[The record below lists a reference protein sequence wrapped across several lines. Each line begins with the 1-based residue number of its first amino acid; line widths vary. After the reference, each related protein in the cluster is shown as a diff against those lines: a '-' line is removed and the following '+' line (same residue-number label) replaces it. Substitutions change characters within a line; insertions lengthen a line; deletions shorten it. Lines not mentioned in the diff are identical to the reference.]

1 MSHGHSKD
9 IIGNPFIYIGN
20 KHNSKY
26 RISPSQFSKFVS
38 TNWTWYRESVLGLD
52 KFEGNTASVIGTCVH
67 LCAEYAA
74 LGKPITHDMICT
86 WLDELPYHVDIDI
99 EEVKLQYK
107 APAIALVNQYVLQ
120 HKMLYVEKD
129 LEYKLTDDILVSG
142 QLDRLEGSKDD
153 CMIVDYK
160 SYNSKTKPKYIPQH
174 YKTQLLAYDYLARK
188 NGYNPTRMRLVY
200 VNREIDDRYISDK
213 TGKECGKIHPSEV
226 TVLTEEITQE
236 DRDFIDGMIELF
248 VDTIEAS
255 EKYPELKH
263 VIWHDIRNK
272 ER

>member
-1 MSHGHSKD
+1 
-9 IIGNPFIYIGN
+9 
-20 KHNSKY
+20 
-26 RISPSQFSKFVS
+26 
-38 TNWTWYRESVLGLD
+38 
-52 KFEGNTASVIGTCVH
+52 
-67 LCAEYAA
+67 
-74 LGKPITHDMICT
+74 
-86 WLDELPYHVDIDI
+86 
-99 EEVKLQYK
+99 
-107 APAIALVNQYVLQ
+107 
-120 HKMLYVEKD
+120 
-129 LEYKLTDDILVSG
+129 
-142 QLDRLEGSKDD
+142 
-153 CMIVDYK
+153 
-160 SYNSKTKPKYIPQH
+160 
-174 YKTQLLAYDYLARK
+174 
-188 NGYNPTRMRLVY
+188 MRLVY